1 MRTHP
6 RGFTLL
12 EVMIAV
18 LVLGIGIT
26 ALAGGSAVAG
36 RQVGRGRIVTVASH
50 LATRKVDSLRMLA
63 SQPDGA
69 GQRCSHAGFISGGP
83 VAVEAVT
90 LTWQV
95 AAGAAARTRDVLVT
109 ASYNTPYGTRAVTLA
124 TSVGC
129 Y

>member
-1 MRTHP
+1 M
-6 RGFTLL
+6 
-12 EVMIAV
+12 EVMIAILV
-18 LVLGIGIT
+18 LVIGIT

-36 RQVGRGRIVTVASH
+36 RQVGRGRIVTIASH
-50 LATRKVDSLRMLA
+50 LATWKVDSLRMLS

-69 GQRCSHAGFISGGP
+69 GQRCSHAGFVSGGP
-83 VAVEAVT
+83 VAREAVT

-95 AAGAAARTRDVLVT
+95 VTGAAARTRDLLVV
-109 ASYNTPYGTRAVTLA
+109 ASYNTPYGTRAVTLG